1 MKTAMSWYHLGLRGR
16 LFTAFGIVAALT
28 VLASSSAIISYDSLG
43 RSLGAIA
50 EKSLPEITRASE
62 VVRAAGEVA
71 AAAPRLLTATDAV
84 EREQAL
90 KVLTATR
97 QELTQSIG
105 SLAAADAKKL
115 TGTANRILVN
125 LDRLVQSVTERQTI
139 AAARDALVAGVRK
152 SHQKLAEK
160 LAPMADD
167 AGFNLTISLQTVAD
181 KKNLEDMHK
190 TLGALADN
198 DLVSLQ
204 AILDMRAESNL
215 MLGILVEAADL
226 RSADLLPPITDRF
239 TATAGRLGRAATA
252 LKDAETAKL
261 VGELVKTG
269 KQAGNIFELKQKELI
284 AAKTGANVVMEN
296 RALAQEFEKQVV
308 GLGTRAEA
316 AAATA
321 VRDSEA
327 EIRQGRIIL
336 ICLAL
341 ISLATALVIGWYY
354 VGRGVVRRLVHLQ
367 NSMKS
372 VAAGD
377 LAAEISTGGSDEIAD
392 MAEALQVFKGNM
404 IESNRLRAERSDAE
418 KQTRAQ
424 RRNEMQ
430 KLADE
435 FETAV
440 GEIVQTVS
448 SASAE
453 LEASATSLTRTAEET
468 QQLSGRVE
476 AVSEE
481 ASSNVRSVAAAT
493 DEMTASIAEISRQV
507 QESNRIAGEAVS
519 QAEATDARINELS
532 NAALRIGDV
541 VNLITTI
548 AEQTNLLALNATI
561 EAARAGDSGR
571 GFAVVAQEVKA
582 LASQTASATNEIS
595 SQIAG
600 MQLATQE
607 SVGAIKQIGTTI
619 SRILGNCGHHRH
631 LRRAARR
638 SDAGNCPQRRAGD
651 TRHLR
656 GRDQYRRRQQRGSRD
671 RFGFGES
678 SFLGSIPVWRKQS
691 PQVGGRQVLK
701 YGEGRLNSG
710 LPHRGL
716 APQKRTPHR

>member
-16 LFTAFGIVAALT
+16 LFTAFGVVAALT

-43 RSLGAIA
+43 HSLGAIA
-50 EKSLPEITRASE
+50 EKSLPELTRASE

-71 AAAPRLLTATDAV
+71 AAAPRLLAATDAA
-84 EREQAL
+84 EREQGL
-90 KVLTATR
+90 KLLMAAR

-105 SLAAADAKKL
+105 SLAAADAAKL
-115 TGTANRILVN
+115 NGTANRILVN

-152 SHQKLAEK
+152 SHHKLAEK

-181 KKNLEDMHK
+181 KNLEDMQK

-226 RSADLLPPITDRF
+226 RSAELLPPITDRF

-435 FETAV
+435 FEAAV

-448 SASAE
+448 SASTE

-532 NAALRIGDV
+532 KAALRIGDV

-561 EAARAGDSGR
+561 EAARAGNSGR

-582 LASQTASATNEIS
+582 LAAQTASATNEIS

-619 SRILGNCGHHRH
+619 SRISEIAATIATSVEQQGGATQEISRNVEQAAQGTSEVAMSIIDVNKGARETGSASAKVLSSAQSLSGESNR
-631 LRRAARR
+631 LKLEVAKFLNTVRAA
-638 SDAGNCPQRRAGD
+638 
-651 TRHLR
+651 
-656 GRDQYRRRQQRGSRD
+656 
-671 RFGFGES
+671 
-678 SFLGSIPVWRKQS
+678 
-691 PQVGGRQVLK
+691 
-701 YGEGRLNSG
+701 
-710 LPHRGL
+710 
-716 APQKRTPHR
+716 